1 MLVLAAATSA
11 SAPPAPA
18 PSLSLIHV
26 DFVNVMNL
34 LFKVNEVLG
43 GRCEYDLNLDLTPA
57 TAIL

>member
-18 PSLSLIHV
+18 PSLSLVHV

-43 GRCEYDLNLDLTPA
+43 GRCEYDLNLDLTPY
-57 TAIL
+57 